1 MAKIGLV
8 TEVIG
13 EANIQALNESEQ
25 RTFFDA
31 LFERIM
37 ELKQKTTK

>member
-1 MAKIGLV
+1 MIKAELV
-8 TEVIG
+8 TETIG

-25 RTFFDA
+25 RTFFDT
-31 LFERIM
+31 LFERII